1 MAREKVKGF
10 DASEFIESV
19 RESAVPTYHTAADS
33 AASTKDSPKT
43 ATAPEPTAEGG
54 FDAVYVAPE
63 DEVAS
68 KYSELNMTNEEI
80 EYITTYIVKNTF
92 KKVNQNGNPI
102 MIREKHIT
110 MIKKILRLLNEDA
123 NMATYID
130 NVLTEHFKKYYP
142 TIVDI
147 YKKCPPQF

>member
-10 DASEFIESV
+10 DANGFIESV
-19 RESAVPTYHTAADS
+19 RESAVPTYHTASDNTVGS
-33 AASTKDSPKT
+33 NSTPQAQDSPT
-43 ATAPEPTAEGG
+43 PTAESG

-68 KYSELNMTNEEI
+68 KYSELNMTDEEI
-80 EYITTYIVKNTF
+80 EYITTYIVKNSF

>member
-33 AASTKDSPKT
+33 TASTKDSSKT
-43 ATAPEPTAEGG
+43 TTAPEHTTEGG

>member
-33 AASTKDSPKT
+33 AAANKDNPKMGII
-43 ATAPEPTAEGG
+43 PKPAEESG

-80 EYITTYIVKNTF
+80 EYITTYIVKNSF

-102 MIREKHIT
+102 MIRDKHLT

-142 TIVDI
+142 TVVDI

>member
-33 AASTKDSPKT
+33 AAVNKTGTTPKS
-43 ATAPEPTAEGG
+43 AEESG
-54 FDAVYVAPE
+54 FDAIYVAPE

-68 KYSELNMTNEEI
+68 KYSELNMTDEEI
-80 EYITTYIVKNTF
+80 EYITIYIVKNSF